1 MENALERFI
10 SLAPKDV
17 IALLCNFLDFSEFL
31 SLSSASRPIRASLVN
46 HHLFWFDYYTKNVN
60 YRLYNDSSNE
70 LNGVER
76 SSNKYQLKMPIIDNI
91 TQGTDP
97 MSRLLNSARKVEIMK
112 SNNTISSNP
121 MLNLGILDNFK
132 RSRWKG
138 QYKQYVEQLSKFIG
152 INSLNSAL
160 IVHSLGSNPFL
171 IISSSQFNPLNTVYN
186 RYNTP
191 TKSYNN
197 MYNNGYDSIYSI
209 CGYDINEDKLI
220 YSNVNVALKEIRY
233 EVKLCTWL
241 RFDDSSYSPDSS
253 IRSMSTRLGYVP
265 KVLVILCNTNSGV
278 DKPNRL
284 KVKAGKRAVVVLF
297 YYYDEDSGFIN
308 IPSMTIKMHINN
320 INSDDMPNS
329 LVIDTVSSLDVY
341 GSLGYWDAREIIF
354 KKLNLFVG
362 TGSGVIYH
370 RAVENNFIA
379 LETSERITNHEI
391 TSLRY
396 VSTQGKSILIV
407 FSYNN
412 FLGLVDVSTCTWHL
426 LDCVNDSV
434 VAFSVD
440 TANCLLGYSLSHSN
454 KVNFIDFYN
463 FTHKAQYLVP
473 KPPTALLA
481 LERHSKWAVIIK
493 NYIRILIIEFGAE
506 STNGVNGTHNT
517 LSNSVDSVNNS
528 QNKGDLRIK
537 SVSTLNGHVGEIREC
552 VHDGWSK
559 LVTIDNLH
567 NLFVW
572 DYTACCKIF
581 SFSLVSDFDKSFNHL
596 YYSQDAGLETPY
608 NGYHTPNTVY
618 TNSRN
623 GSNTVYVSI
632 RNTPVQNSSR
642 NTPVYNS
649 TRDSASTSR
658 ESSRIEYKISLNVMN
673 KFASKP
679 EIKDAI
685 DDYLYS
691 YESDNDCSPYSSKV
705 EKTPSRG
712 IKYKNSVPASSI
724 KGLLDPNKKG
734 QKYCVDVSVHSLV
747 IYYQSCN
754 TLQVFSFK

>member
-31 SLSSASRPIRASLVN
+31 SLSSASRPIRAALVN
-46 HHLFWFDYYTKNVN
+46 HHLFWFNYYTKNVHC
-60 YRLYNDSSNE
+60 RTYNDKNVE

-91 TQGTDP
+91 TKGTDP

-138 QYKQYVEQLSKFIG
+138 QFKQYVEQLSKIIG
-152 INSLNSAL
+152 INSLNSAM

-171 IISSSQFNPLNTVYN
+171 IISSQFNPISPVYN
-186 RYNTP
+186 RYNT
-191 TKSYNN
+191 TNKQYNN
-197 MYNNGYDSIYSI
+197 MYNGYQSVYSI
-209 CGYDINEDKLI
+209 CGYDTNEDKLI
-220 YSNVNVALKEIRY
+220 CSNVNVALKDIRY

-265 KVLVILCNTNSGV
+265 KVLVILCDTSSGV
-278 DKPNRL
+278 GRSNKQ
-284 KVKAGKRAVVVLF
+284 KVKSGKGKIVALF

-308 IPSMTIKMHINN
+308 IPSMTLKMYINHITTDATPKS
-320 INSDDMPNS
+320 IGVDA
-329 LVIDTVSSLDVY
+329 VSSLDVY
-341 GSLGYWDAREIIF
+341 GSLGYWDGREIIF
-354 KKLNLFVG
+354 RNLNLFVG
-362 TGSGVIYH
+362 TVSGVIYH

-379 LETSERITNHEI
+379 LETSERITTHEI

-396 VSTQGKSILIV
+396 VFSQGKSILIV
-407 FSYNN
+407 FSYNR
-412 FLGLVDVSTCTWHL
+412 FLGLVDVSTYTWHL
-426 LDCVNDSV
+426 MDCVNDSV

-440 TANCLLGYSLSHSN
+440 ISNCLLGYSLGHSN

-463 FTHKAQYLVP
+463 FTNKAQYLVP

-493 NYIRILIIEFGAE
+493 NYIRILIIEFGTD
-506 STNGVNGTHNT
+506 STNGVNGTNNC
-517 LSNSVDSVNNS
+517 LINNCDSVNVP
-528 QNKGDLRIK
+528 NKGDLRIK

-559 LVTIDNLH
+559 LVTIDTLH

-581 SFSLVSDFDKSFNHL
+581 SFSLVSDFDKSFNHC
-596 YYSQDAGLETPY
+596 YYGQDSGPETPH
-608 NGYHTPNTVY
+608 NGYNTPNSVY
-618 TNSRN
+618 TNSRYR
-623 GSNTVYVSI
+623 SNTVYVSV
-632 RNTPVQNSSR
+632 RNTPVQNTSR

-649 TRDSASTSR
+649 TGDNVSTGR
-658 ESSRIEYKISLNVMN
+658 ESGRVEYKISLNVIN
-673 KFASKP
+673 KLGSKP
-679 EIKDAI
+679 EVKDAI

-691 YESDNDCSPYSSKV
+691 YDSDPDASPYSVKV
-705 EKTPSRG
+705 DKTPPRG
-712 IKYKNSVPASSI
+712 VKYKNAVPASNI

-734 QKYCVDVSVHSLV
+734 QKYSVDVSVHSLV

-754 TLQVFSFK
+754 VLQVFSFK